1 MEENQSKTWVYLS
14 KVLSYALILYIFYI
28 LGHAIWLNWSLKKEN
43 DQLKKDIVA
52 IQEKNQ
58 NLENL
63 ILYYKS
69 DSFKELET
77 REKLGLKKKDEKVVS
92 VPVRKYNNDQ
102 SQAEATINSL
112 NKKPVEK
119 IANWRAWWAFLFQ

>member
-69 DSFKELET
+69 DSFKELEV

-92 VPVRKYNNDQ
+92 VPVRKFNSDQ
-102 SQAEATINSL
+102 SQAEVTINSL

-119 IANWRAWWAFLFQ
+119 IANWRAWWAFIFE